1 MVYSERL
8 SHLPSW
14 FVQLHDESLGKV
26 DRQGQRVGTTAVP
39 ALGPKDQ
46 HAQVQLFREGP
57 LDKLLALVIPEAPL
71 GGRGDP
77 GGGGPEA
84 ASYLFGKTLF
94 QLLKAEAEA
103 TYEALA
109 EAGQRVYALFLPEV
123 SPTPWAG
130 SCSTSC
136 GRPPSWGSSGRSTP
150 LTSPGWSWARFSPA
164 SGLRG
169 DGLPLASDRVYPGF
183 GSVESRS

>member
-1 MVYSERL
+1 MPSSWGPQGQRDRLSPLEESLPLKTALLLHLHRHLPVHVFMVYSERL

-26 DRQGQRVGTTAVP
+26 DRQGQKVGTTAVP

-71 GGRGDP
+71 EDLEIPEVEGL
-77 GGGGPEA
+77 EA

-94 QLLKAEAEA
+94 RLLKAEAEA
-103 TYEALA
+103 TYQALA
-109 EAGQRVYALFLPEV
+109 EAGQRVYASSSPR
-123 SPTPWAG
+123 SPPTPWVG

-136 GRPPSWGSSGRSTP
+136 GR
-150 LTSPGWSWARFSPA
+150 LLPGGALGGKR
-164 SGLRG
+164 L
-169 DGLPLASDRVYPGF
+169 
-183 GSVESRS
+183 